1 MIFFIIQ
8 ALESIRIRYT
18 SCNNL
23 SKRVRLGMLWSLILK
38 VGYKNNSCIREIQEN
53 SIESSLQTSLP
64 YILLQMVHASYCA
77 PYPKWPCVKHEA
89 NMWFPCCMI
98 LFCSRTFYFLL
109 LSPVIN
115 VVTTPSDVTDVTD
128 HF

>member
-64 YILLQMVHASYCA
+64 YILLQMVRASYCA
-77 PYPKWPCVKHEA
+77 SYPKWPCVEHKA
-89 NMWFPCCMI
+89 NMWYPCCMMS
-98 LFCSRTFYFLL
+98 FCSKTFYFLL

-115 VVTTPSDVTDVTD
+115 VVTTPSDVIDY
-128 HF
+128 F

>member
-89 NMWFPCCMI
+89 NMWCLYCI
-98 LFCSRTFYFLL
+98 TSFCSRTFYFLL